1 MVLGSTPNF
10 KLGTFDHSVIY
21 PVISYRSKQVRWL
34 GLRRFERL
42 LEPS

>member
-21 PVISYRSKQVRWL
+21 PVQLATVLIQKRAH
-34 GLRRFERL
+34 
-42 LEPS
+42 

>member
-1 MVLGSTPNF
+1 MVLGSTSYF
-10 KLGTFDHSVIY
+10 KYDTFDHSVIY
-21 PVISYRSKQVRWL
+21 PLLLMSMGRLI

>member
-21 PVISYRSKQVRWL
+21 PLAI
-34 GLRRFERL
+34 RFVL
-42 LEPS
+42 TQ